1 MKMCKE
7 LENKS
12 IDDEKRV
19 SENNV
24 NIENLQMNV
33 SMQNR
38 TTINL
43 IEDRKYTLQQF
54 QTCF

>member
-19 SENNV
+19 SENHV
-24 NIENLQMNV
+24 NIENIQMNV
-33 SMQNR
+33 SMQYR
-38 TTINL
+38 TTTNL
-43 IEDRKYTLQQF
+43 IEDRK
-54 QTCF
+54 